1 MPAAVVP
8 AAGVGSSEELLEVD
22 TEAEADVPVF
32 EALAEAELDEV
43 VLPHPARG
51 NEARAKPQTKNL
63 KVLDFIE
70 SPLFLALI
78 LIFSHW

>member
-63 KVLDFIE
+63 KVF
-70 SPLFLALI
+70 
-78 LIFSHW
+78 

>member
-22 TEAEADVPVF
+22 TEADLEAEADVPVF

-63 KVLDFIE
+63 KVF
-70 SPLFLALI
+70 
-78 LIFSHW
+78 